1 MLMLIHSN
9 TFPYTPLFPI
19 PFYSFSSLF
28 NLEFSNNFILFMV
41 SSNSESPNEFILF
54 TAISYKL
61 SAPIYCP
68 SNLYNKRSHCC
79 SRYITCPN
87 TAPSPAPCNVLTAIF
102 PTDFHGYYI
111 SVPVKTLYS
120 RFWCFICHRFRIT
133 VLFL

>member
-68 SNLYNKRSHCC
+68 S
-79 SRYITCPN
+79 ITNVVTAAAGTLPVPN

-120 RFWCFICHRFRIT
+120 RFWCFISNRFRIT